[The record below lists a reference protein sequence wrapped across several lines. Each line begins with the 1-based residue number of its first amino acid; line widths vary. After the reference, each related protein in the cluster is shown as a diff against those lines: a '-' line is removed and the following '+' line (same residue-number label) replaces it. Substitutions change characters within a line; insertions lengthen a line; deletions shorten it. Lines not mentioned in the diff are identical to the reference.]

1 MHYFSLPDRSLP
13 ATSPD
18 FLISTLH
25 SCSVI
30 EQNYA
35 KLLTLRRLLPVQWQ
49 PGQEVSGEKHSF
61 LISSLI
67 VLLSKQHDFSVQRSV
82 AQMTPV
88 CSGTG
93 LEQHNTGLFA
103 EADLKVQEE
112 LPSQPSFMKLH
123 AFPGRIQ
130 GQSLRASASQQPF
143 SKGCLV
149 LACAMGQRVAAS
161 CPLLAPSPL
170 GCHQFVLSDASRT
183 VPLSL
188 PPSHSLQHTLS
199 PQGLKPAHQSC
210 QENGCCAWDTSG
222 KQAPHSCLTAI
233 THGEPQA
240 KGHHLWG
247 TSGKYLPRVNGHHTS
262 SSARK
267 LPPQGNGRLRQMA
280 AAWTP
285 SFAYM
290 PCSAEGCRTRW
301 NQPAQKTEVFL
312 SHLSHPQSRL
322 GVLCWSSCT
331 QGAVGGC
338 SLPYHR
344 AAMVTRPAPGLLLLP
359 LLHRH
364 AVLKWLA
371 WPLHSWFV
379 VWALFGAKGWQDPPM
394 QGLSPSR
401 SQM

>member
-1 MHYFSLPDRSLP
+1 MYILKENSFSCKFSCASFLSTRQALP
-13 ATSPD
+13 ATSLD

-35 KLLTLRRLLPVQWQ
+35 NLLTLRRLLPVQRQ

-67 VLLSKQHDFSVQRSV
+67 VLLSKQHDFSVQHSV

-112 LPSQPSFMKLH
+112 LPTQPSFMKLH

-143 SKGCLV
+143 SEGCLV
-149 LACAMGQRVAAS
+149 LARAMGQRVAVS
-161 CPLLAPSPL
+161 CPLLAHSPL
-170 GCHQFVLSDASRT
+170 GCHQFVLSDASTT

-199 PQGLKPAHQSC
+199 PQGLKRAHQSLRKMAAAH
-210 QENGCCAWDTSG
+210 GTP
-222 KQAPHSCLTAI
+222 QAKRHLTAI

-240 KGHHLWG
+240 KGHHMWG
-247 TSGKYLPRVNGHHTS
+247 TSGKYLPRVNGHHTW

-267 LPPQGNGRLRQMA
+267 RLPQGNGRLRQMA

-290 PCSAEGCRTRW
+290 PCSAEGCRTHW
-301 NQPAQKTEVFL
+301 NQPAQKTEVFP
-312 SHLSHPQSRL
+312 SHLSHPQSRP

-338 SLPYHR
+338 
-344 AAMVTRPAPGLLLLP
+344 
-359 LLHRH
+359 
-364 AVLKWLA
+364 
-371 WPLHSWFV
+371 
-379 VWALFGAKGWQDPPM
+379 
-394 QGLSPSR
+394 LSPTTGLPWSPGQLQAR
-401 SQM
+401 FSCLCSTDMLSSSD